1 MEEIVN
7 QAQRLGKLIAQHP
20 RTRAMQQVSAAARAD
35 TDAQRLLDDHRR
47 QAEHI
52 RRLENEGKP
61 IEVAD
66 KHKLADLEAKVAGNP
81 LIMKLMKAQ
90 ADYVELMQAV
100 NSAIGSQLSPE
111 TPTASPRQQ
120 Q

>member
-1 MEEIVN
+1 VEEILN

-20 RTRAMQQVSAAARAD
+20 RTQAMQQASAAARAD

-52 RRLENEGKP
+52 HRLENEGKP

-66 KHKLADLEAKVAGNP
+66 KHKLANLEAKVAGNP

-90 ADYVELMQAV
+90 ADYVQLMQAV
-100 NSAIGSQLSPE
+100 NSAIGSQLNPD
-111 TPTASPRQQ
+111 TPTASPQQ
-120 Q
+120 AQ

>member
-1 MEEIVN
+1 MEEIVSH
-7 QAQRLGKLIAQHP
+7 ARRLGKMIAEHP
-20 RTRAMQQVSAAARAD
+20 RTQAMQQASGALRAD
-35 TDAQRLLDDHRR
+35 ADAQRLLDDHRR
-47 QAEHI
+47 QAENI

-81 LIMKLMKAQ
+81 LIMKLMKTQ

-100 NSAIGSQLSPE
+100 NSAIGSQLGPE
-111 TPTASPRQQ
+111 TPPPSPRQQ

>member
-1 MEEIVN
+1 VEEILG
-7 QAQRLGKLIAQHP
+7 QARRLGKLIAQHS
-20 RTRAMQQVSAAARAD
+20 RTRAMQQASAALRAD
-35 TDAQRLLDDHRR
+35 ADARSLLDEHHR

-52 RRLENEGKP
+52 RRLESEGRP

-66 KHKLADLEAKVAGNP
+66 KHKLADLEIKVAANP

-100 NSAIGSQLSPE
+100 NSAIGSQMGPE
-111 TPTASPRQQ
+111 TPTAGPQHQQ
-120 Q
+120 